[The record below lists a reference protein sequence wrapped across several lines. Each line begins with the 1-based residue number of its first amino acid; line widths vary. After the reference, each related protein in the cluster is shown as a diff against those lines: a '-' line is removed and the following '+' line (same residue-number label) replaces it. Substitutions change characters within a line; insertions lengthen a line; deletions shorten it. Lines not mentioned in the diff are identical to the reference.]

1 MKKILQ
7 LLIFIVPI
15 FSSYSQNLIASD
27 GCVRMYGDASITNNG
42 ATWNA
47 FIENNCSD
55 YVKVGES
62 VFKVRLEKTKS
73 DGKKSTSTKKIKFPS
88 AFMRPNSV
96 LAKDRKGSDGSAF
109 YSDVKSIDGELGSL
123 QSPFNGR
130 PKNYENALQLVV
142 NEPIELGNYGA
153 VKVFATLKKTVF
165 DGWENFDKYKVEI
178 RFENSSTEKLK
189 EEIYVNYELCM
200 SGIVYSGSERISKIK
215 GNDYKTASDKID
227 AIFNYTPD
235 IFINI
240 LATNITKTTQLTGE

>member
-1 MKKILQ
+1 MKKIIPFFN
-7 LLIFIVPI
+7 LLFL
-15 FSSYSQNLIASD
+15 SSLSIAQSLIASD
-27 GCVRMYGDASITNNG
+27 GCVIMYGDASITNNG

-130 PKNYENALQLVV
+130 PKNYENAIKLDE

-153 VKVFATLKKTVF
+153 VKVFAILKKTGF
-165 DGWENFDKYKVEI
+165 DGWENFDKYKVVI
-178 RFENSSTEKLK
+178 RFENSSAEKLK

-200 SGIVYSGSERISKIK
+200 SGIVYTGSERVSKIK
-215 GNDYKTASDKID
+215 GNDFKTSTDRFD

-240 LATNITKTTQLTGE
+240 LATNITKTAQLTVE